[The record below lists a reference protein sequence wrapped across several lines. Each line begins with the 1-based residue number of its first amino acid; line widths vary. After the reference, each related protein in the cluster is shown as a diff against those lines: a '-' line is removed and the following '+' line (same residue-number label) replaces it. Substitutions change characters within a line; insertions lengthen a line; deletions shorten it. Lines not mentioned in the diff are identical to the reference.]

1 MIAAISNANGTSGFE
16 DEVVAAIRPYAEGL
30 GEITEDCM
38 RNLYIRRK
46 ENNGKRPVVQLDA
59 HSDEV
64 GFMVQAICPNGT
76 LRIIQI
82 GGWVNHN
89 IPAHKVLVRNR
100 FGEYIPGITASK
112 PPHFMT
118 VQERK
123 APLDMKDI
131 TVDVGAVSK
140 EEAVEKF
147 GIRIGEPVVPDV
159 TFTYSET
166 TDLMVG
172 KSFDCRLG
180 CAAILKTMHTLA
192 GQELNVDIVGAC
204 AAQEEV
210 GVRGATVTAQVIK
223 PDIAI
228 VFEGCPADDTCVE
241 PYMVQTAIKR
251 GPMLRHIDARM
262 ITNPR
267 YQRYA
272 LDLAEKLPPPL
283 RGRPSRQSKL
293 FPISPQASLRPDAA
307 GKQYMLSIVTT
318 DRLGLL
324 ASIARVFV
332 KYGINLVTA
341 RITTLGERAEDV
353 FLIESAKL
361 RDPVFCAEFEKAVLE
376 ALEL

>member
-1 MIAAISNANGTSGFE
+1 MDKKTTLEMIAAISNANGTSGFE
-16 DEVVAAIRPYAEGL
+16 DEVVAAALPYTEGL
-30 GEITEDCM
+30 GEVNVDHM

-46 ENNGKRPVVQLDA
+46 ENTGRHPVVQLDA

-64 GFMVQAICPNGT
+64 GFMVQAICPDGT
-76 LRIIQI
+76 LHIIQL

-89 IPAHKVLVRNR
+89 IPAHKVWVLNK
-100 FGEYIPGITASK
+100 FGEYIPGLTASK

-118 VQERK
+118 EQERK
-123 APLDMKDI
+123 APLEMKDI
-131 TVDVGAVSK
+131 KVDIGAVSR
-140 EEAVEKF
+140 EETVEKF
-147 GIRIGEPVVPDV
+147 GIRIGAPVVPDV

-180 CAAILKTMHTLA
+180 CAAILQTMHTLA
-192 GQELNVDIVGAC
+192 GEKLDVDIVGAC

-210 GVRGATVTAQVIK
+210 GVRGATVTAQVIN

-241 PYMVQTAIKR
+241 PYMIQTAIKR

-272 LDLAEKLPPPL
+272 LDLAEELGIPVQDAVRSAGSTNGAAIHLTSKAVPVIVIGIPVRYAHTHYGISAYADFDNAVKLACAIL
-283 RGRPSRQSKL
+283 RKL
-293 FPISPQASLRPDAA
+293 DAA
-307 GKQYMLSIVTT
+307 CIDS
-318 DRLGLL
+318 
-324 ASIARVFV
+324 F
-332 KYGINLVTA
+332 
-341 RITTLGERAEDV
+341 
-353 FLIESAKL
+353 
-361 RDPVFCAEFEKAVLE
+361 
-376 ALEL
+376 